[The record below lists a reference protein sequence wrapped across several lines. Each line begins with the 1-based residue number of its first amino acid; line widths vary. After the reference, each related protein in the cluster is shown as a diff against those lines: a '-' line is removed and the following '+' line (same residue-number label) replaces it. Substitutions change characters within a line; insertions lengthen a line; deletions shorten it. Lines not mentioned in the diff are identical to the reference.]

1 MTTKTC
7 SSCHILKD
15 VLEFNKNCR
24 KKDGLNTCCKD
35 CNKLYL
41 KEHYKNNKV
50 YYRNK
55 ARKFELGVRG
65 KINTLKESKPCK
77 DCGNYYPAVCMD
89 FDHLDGDTKDFNIAS
104 FKVLGLSWH
113 SVLLEIDKCELVCSN
128 CHRIRT
134 RDRITGM

>member
-1 MTTKTC
+1 
-7 SSCHILKD
+7 
-15 VLEFNKNCR
+15 
-24 KKDGLNTCCKD
+24 
-35 CNKLYL
+35 
-41 KEHYKNNKV
+41 
-50 YYRNK
+50 
-55 ARKFELGVRG
+55 
-65 KINTLKESKPCK
+65 
-77 DCGNYYPAVCMD
+77 MD